1 MSGIIDSFFMIYN
14 CIKPDP
20 AVRTAA
26 QVTAHAS
33 HMINR
38 TGELL
43 NYELGEEGSP
53 LPNQECEQDSL
64 SNKSIQLDENE

>member
-1 MSGIIDSFFMIYN
+1 MIYN

-38 TGELL
+38 TDALL
-43 NYELGEEGSP
+43 NYGLGEEGSP
-53 LPNQECEQDSL
+53 PPYQECE
-64 SNKSIQLDENE
+64 